1 MNRAEFQKK
10 TAFSVEFCTVLEKY
24 GLESPEAEIPPPCFQ
39 ISFFEHYAPKL
50 GVPLPFASEI
60 PELIRRIKQEKTL
73 QIYANCIL
81 NAALQKGSWELGN
94 WPGPHTLLSERQCGL
109 YQLLIAMAALPRIE
123 ESYRKH
129 GLSASFADGPAKWIG
144 GTIALYAAA
153 HNGNPGHDLR
163 QITWLKNYIDNR
175 LFRIGR
181 FEYLI
186 HPRPD
191 WLPAVYRSRQT
202 GRTEALCPEGWILK
216 SDGFRAPRNEPIRKE
231 WTIAHLEKSNHAVS
245 GIPIHPAKGR
255 AEIFRWETLPLTE
268 YFPVFSAEEWVPSLH
283 IPAGGGM
290 KLELAGE
297 SLREAVSFFRTCFHR
312 EITGFCCES
321 WILNPD
327 WITELPDSNLT
338 RLMREVYL
346 FPIQE
351 TERAGLFFVYGRD
364 DGDLSSYPA
373 DNSLRRAFRHLIDT
387 DHPLREGGMFLLTAD
402 LPRFGTGTYRSIALQ
417 TS

>member
-50 GVPLPFASEI
+50 GVPLPFAAEI
-60 PELIRRIKQEKTL
+60 PELIRRVKEEKTL

-123 ESYRKH
+123 ESYRKL
-129 GLSASFADGPAKWIG
+129 GLSASFADGAAKWIG

-186 HPRPD
+186 HSRPD

-216 SDGFRAPRNEPIRKE
+216 SDGY
-231 WTIAHLEKSNHAVS
+231 WQ
-245 GIPIHPAKGR
+245 G
-255 AEIFRWETLPLTE
+255 
-268 YFPVFSAEEWVPSLH
+268 
-283 IPAGGGM
+283 
-290 KLELAGE
+290 
-297 SLREAVSFFRTCFHR
+297 
-312 EITGFCCES
+312 
-321 WILNPD
+321 NP
-327 WITELPDSNLT
+327 
-338 RLMREVYL
+338 
-346 FPIQE
+346 
-351 TERAGLFFVYGRD
+351 
-364 DGDLSSYPA
+364 
-373 DNSLRRAFRHLIDT
+373 
-387 DHPLREGGMFLLTAD
+387 
-402 LPRFGTGTYRSIALQ
+402 
-417 TS
+417 